1 MHSRNRSHAR
11 WMRLLALFSAFIMLV
26 AACGG
31 AEETGG
37 GEEASGGAE
46 AGAEDANGVVRLV
59 MAPDPAWKWITDQ
72 GIRQEME
79 EAAGMQVLDSATWD
93 EFGVYAGGHADVV
106 SAAAYEIP
114 ELEEATGI
122 PTTAFGK
129 WNYDRSVL
137 AVRADSEYQD
147 LCDLEGQKIVSLSAV
162 SITIMWGIY
171 AQEKCGLELSA
182 EGGDFEL
189 IVADIQNLA
198 QLTASGDVE
207 ACLCLPDFGIPQF
220 RSGELRPLY
229 EGRSAAQIFADD
241 YGNGHI
247 GPQTNVFLAPT
258 AWVDRNPE
266 EAAFLLSLWERALQ
280 EWRAHRDEIIDAY
293 PEDFAAQTPE
303 DSQFIKDW
311 LTNNFDWFV
320 DTVYL
325 DQEWIDGEMQIFDLM
340 KETGFIPEDT
350 ANPNFEMIAPPEG
363 AGAASA
369 APSAAASAAPP
380 AAPSAAPSTPA
391 VPSEAPTASSATA
404 SE

>member
-1 MHSRNRSHAR
+1 MHTRNPSFAR
-11 WMRLLALFSAFIMLV
+11 WIRLLALFSAFIMLV
-26 AACGG
+26 SACGG

-37 GEEASGGAE
+37 GEEETGGAAGGE
-46 AGAEDANGVVRLV
+46 AQDANGVIRLV
-59 MAPDPAWKWITDQ
+59 MAPDPTWKWITDQ

-79 EAAGMQVLDSATWD
+79 EEAGMQVLDSATWD

-106 SAAAYEIP
+106 SAAAYEVP

-122 PTTAFGK
+122 PTTVFGK
-129 WNYDRSVL
+129 FNSDRSVL

-198 QLTASGDVE
+198 QLTASGDAE

-241 YGNGHI
+241 YGNGHD

-258 AWVDRNPE
+258 AWVDRNPD
-266 EAAFLLSLWERALQ
+266 EAAFLLALWERAVQ
-280 EWRAHRDEIIDAY
+280 EWQTNRDAIIDAY
-293 PEDFAAQTPE
+293 PEDFAAQSPE

-311 LTNNFDWFV
+311 ITNNYDWFEE
-320 DTVYL
+320 TVYL
-325 DQEWIDGEMQIFDLM
+325 DQAWIDGEMQIFDLM
-340 KETGFIPEDT
+340 KETGYIPED
-350 ANPNFEMIAPPEG
+350 AENPDFRIIEPP
-363 AGAASA
+363 AGAAA
-369 APSAAASAAPP
+369 SAAASAP
-380 AAPSAAPSTPA
+380 AAPSAAPSAPA
-391 VPSEAPTASSATA
+391 VTAPSAAASAPAVVPSE
-404 SE
+404 